1 MLLFLFCPV
10 ITVKGCERR
19 LSLESGHEDASAL
32 YKPQGPSVCGSKLG
46 RGGLWGVRSGHLGLN
61 RATELTVKKCI
72 SEWPVLTL
80 SHHCSLD
87 YKEDPYS
94 KGDPCNTI
102 CCREDLNSHNLSP
115 GGCYDTKVMC
125 CWVLFALF
133 WLCWVFVVQTFSTY
147 GEQRL
152 LFSCSA
158 VHFSLQWLHGLQYLQ
173 FPGSRAQALLW
184 PMDLGAW
191 RQVGSSWARD
201 QTRYST
207 LAGGLLPTEP
217 PGKPHPIGF
226 WI

>member
-102 CCREDLNSHNLSP
+102 CCREDLNSHNPSP
-115 GGCYDTKVMC
+115 GGCYDTKSLISQDSNIYPNYELYVR
-125 CWVLFALF
+125 VTALSRRESPSF
-133 WLCWVFVVQTFSTY
+133 WRIT
-147 GEQRL
+147 
-152 LFSCSA
+152 A
-158 VHFSLQWLHGLQYLQ
+158 
-173 FPGSRAQALLW
+173 
-184 PMDLGAW
+184 
-191 RQVGSSWARD
+191 
-201 QTRYST
+201 
-207 LAGGLLPTEP
+207 
-217 PGKPHPIGF
+217 
-226 WI
+226 